1 VSLQV
6 ASVAAPGALA
16 TRVNPLV
23 KLATAV
29 VVTAGVFLAS
39 DLVTSGVV
47 ALGWLIAFPLLGLR
61 PLATARRAWPLLVT
75 VIALLG
81 VNLLFSEPDGTP
93 ILLDVG
99 PLHVTTGSV
108 EAALTVSLRLL
119 AIALSGVV
127 FAAATDPTDLA
138 DALTQQ
144 LHAPSRIVLPALAA
158 LRMAPL
164 MHDDHVSLHLA
175 RRSRGVGGG
184 GPVHR
189 IRMFGQALF
198 SLLVSAIRRG
208 VRLATAM
215 DSRAFGAHSDRTHAR
230 TASFSGLDLVYFGG
244 ATLLVVAGM
253 VISARTGHFEPIWR

>member
-1 VSLQV
+1 MSLQA

-29 VVTAGVFLAS
+29 VVTVGVLLAS
-39 DLVTSGVV
+39 DPVTSGVV

-61 PLATARRAWPLLVT
+61 PLATLRRAWPLLVT

-81 VNLLFSEPDGTP
+81 VNLLFNEPDGTP
-93 ILLDVG
+93 TLFEAG
-99 PLHVTTGSV
+99 PVHVTVGTAQ
-108 EAALTVSLRLL
+108 AAVTVSLRLL

-164 MHDDHVSLHLA
+164 MHADYVSLQLA
-175 RRSRGVGGG
+175 RRSRGVAGG

-189 IRMFGQALF
+189 TRMFGQALF

-215 DSRAFGAHSDRTHAR
+215 DSRAFGAHPDRTHAR
-230 TASFSGLDLVYFGG
+230 HASFSALDVAYLGG
-244 ATLLVVAGM
+244 ACLLVVAAM
-253 VISARTGHFEPIWR
+253 VISARTGHFEPIWE